1 MLELLTCP
9 FCGGDPEMIWRSGL
23 KEYFVK
29 CTNDDC
35 RSNAGI
41 ALDITKAHK
50 TQDSAAKH
58 WNTTVNRVPIKKF
71 NVRKV

>member
-9 FCGGDPEMIWRSGL
+9 FCGGNPEMVYRQGFR
-23 KEYFVK
+23 EYFVK

-50 TQDSAAKH
+50 SQMSASIH
-58 WNTTVNRVPIKKF
+58 WNSTKPRIPVKEF
-71 NVRKV
+71 NVRNV